1 MFRVLASIHCGS
13 LNIRKLFIVNHLSV
27 FRNLEAYYLKLF
39 TKHISIVKIFSIPL
53 LKELTLRTKSKDIGD

>member
-1 MFRVLASIHCGS
+1 
-13 LNIRKLFIVNHLSV
+13 LNILKLFIVNHLSV